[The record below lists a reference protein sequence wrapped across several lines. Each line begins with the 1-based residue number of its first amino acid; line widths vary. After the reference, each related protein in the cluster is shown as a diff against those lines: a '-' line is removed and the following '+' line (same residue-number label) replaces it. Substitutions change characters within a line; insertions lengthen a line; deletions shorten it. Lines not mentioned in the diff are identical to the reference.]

1 MRRELHFGDNLEVL
15 RDTKI
20 FPDESVNLVYLDP
33 PFNSNASY
41 NMLFKD
47 KKGSRAKASI
57 AAFDDIWHWG
67 ASAEE
72 SFDDVVRGENIR
84 ANQLLKALRS
94 FLGDNDVM
102 AYLAMMSARLIELRR
117 VLKSDGSLY
126 LHCDPT
132 ASHYLKLVLDSIFG
146 FENFGS
152 EIIWRRTSSHSSAR
166 RWGPVHDV
174 IFYYRKSAKYTWN
187 EIFEIYDEKYIDDFY
202 KFSDDKGR
210 FRIGDLTGAGIRAGA
225 SGSPWRDV
233 DPTQVARHWAVPTA
247 VISRMGFNGDFDQ
260 LSVQQ
265 KLDRLDE
272 LGLIYWPPKGRV
284 PQFKRYLEADRG
296 NRIQDIITDIKA
308 LSAQSKEKLGYPT
321 QKPIALLE
329 RIIAASSKPG
339 DVILDPFCGCGTAV
353 DAAEKL
359 GRQWIGIDI
368 THLSIDL
375 IERRM
380 KDRYPELRAKGGFKV
395 LGLPQDF
402 DSAEKLA
409 RERPDQF
416 EKWAVTRIAGARPYK
431 LQGADGGI
439 DGILEFKE
447 DAKTYKRVILSVKG
461 GKNIGV
467 SMVRDLKGVIN
478 RETDCEIGVFLSLYE
493 PTQPMRTEA
502 VNAGFYDWGGRRFP
516 RLQIITVNDLF
527 EGRVPFLPSSVDAAS
542 TYKAA
547 LKQDRD
553 SGQKE
558 LGV

>member
-57 AAFDDIWHWG
+57 AAFDDTWHWG

-84 ANQLLKALRS
+84 ANQLLKVLRS

-395 LGLPQDF
+395 LGLPQNF

-461 GKNIGV
+461 GKNVGV

>member
-57 AAFDDIWHWG
+57 AAFDDTWHWG

-84 ANQLLKALRS
+84 ANQLLKVLRS

-461 GKNIGV
+461 GKNVGV